1 MKSLHSF
8 LCYYLSVLQ
17 TKNNWSMQRM
27 WCSGDS
33 RRNNVIVARGP
44 SALTLDQIKFS
55 AFCTFIS
62 SLLVLLLA
70 IGALVWLELGI
81 VTYIIIALLGLLC
94 CIVPITRNGIET
106 YRMYDG
112 VNKEEEDQQVD
123 EETDGANMLQVWH
136 TYRITQPKLWYCY
149 LRVSCE
155 VIFLFLWPFIFM
167 LAQGNYPVA
176 IVFLLLASFTFVWRY
191 FNALDVLSELGSISD
206 LTDKNTISHQQE
218 YRLSEVVARV
228 IDKKSRKVWAWIFIV
243 FFFVI
248 FVLLLQSQN
257 STEFFQPQDRGER
270 PPILLVDDF
279 YYKGEDNTLA
289 YPTCKLTKGFEF
301 SGNSG
306 VESASDLGDYS
317 FLSAL
322 SYEKLSVVTYLLDQW
337 FGPNVLVDEEEFV
350 TQYRKDTGTSSP
362 VYFKLFS
369 LPEYPGYGIMSIRG
383 SETAMDWISNLQL
396 WSAAGLAQMVK
407 WLTPFG
413 WVWGPIIPDL
423 VHLVSMVETEA
434 IQRVSYYKTTTQFVN
449 DILENGY
456 GEDIG
461 KDFTNIHITGVSLG
475 GGLAIITGAQTS
487 AYTVAFSG
495 MGATLSRYT
504 YDPPVELDKLNAHT
518 FNFIPERDYIA
529 RIGGRAPL

>member
-1 MKSLHSF
+1 MTRSQEKCGHG
-8 LCYYLSVLQ
+8 Y
-17 TKNNWSMQRM
+17 
-27 WCSGDS
+27 
-33 RRNNVIVARGP
+33 
-44 SALTLDQIKFS
+44 
-55 AFCTFIS
+55 S
-62 SLLVLLLA
+62 S
-70 IGALVWLELGI
+70 
-81 VTYIIIALLGLLC
+81 
-94 CIVPITRNGIET
+94 
-106 YRMYDG
+106 
-112 VNKEEEDQQVD
+112 
-123 EETDGANMLQVWH
+123 
-136 TYRITQPKLWYCY
+136 
-149 LRVSCE
+149 S
-155 VIFLFLWPFIFM
+155 
-167 LAQGNYPVA
+167 
-176 IVFLLLASFTFVWRY
+176 S
-191 FNALDVLSELGSISD
+191 
-206 LTDKNTISHQQE
+206 
-218 YRLSEVVARV
+218 
-228 IDKKSRKVWAWIFIV
+228 
-243 FFFVI
+243 
-248 FVLLLQSQN
+248 SQN
-257 STEFFQPQDRGER
+257 STEFFQLQDRGER

-301 SGNSG
+301 TGNSG

-322 SYEKLSVVTYLLDQW
+322 SYEKSSVVTYLLDQW
-337 FGPNVLVDEEEFV
+337 FGPKVLVDEEEFV

-504 YDPPVELDKLNAHT
+504 YDPPVELDKLNTHT